1 MAVRY
6 SSVMDNKQKL
16 NAILAYQHIEIHWNS
31 LYMYLE
37 RKKINQAINQLFI
50 SPQILRVETYMN
62 RQ

>member
-16 NAILAYQHIEIHWNS
+16 NVILAYQHIEIHWNS

-37 RKKINQAINQLFI
+37 RKNIKSSN
-50 SPQILRVETYMN
+50 
-62 RQ
+62 